1 MPPAGIM
8 SRFLPEL
15 FLRGAETDISTVSR
29 LQAEWKLLPPG
40 IQDFFIQDPPADI
53 AAPTLVSNCFKRF
66 RVEGETQSLN
76 FAFNV
81 EEGSAGIHNQG
92 LQELEWSLCREL
104 EKVNIVRERGWQPI
118 PIYHTSAIWPL
129 STNKGSDVWGPVC
142 SGYNPTICS
151 LTWTL

>member
-1 MPPAGIM
+1 MPPAAIM

-40 IQDFFIQDPPADI
+40 IQDPPRPRSRPADV

-66 RVEGETQSLN
+66 RVEGEIQSLN

-129 STNKGSDVWGPVC
+129 STNKG
-142 SGYNPTICS
+142 
-151 LTWTL
+151 

>member
-40 IQDFFIQDPPADI
+40 FQDLVFLNQDPPADV

-129 STNKGSDVWGPVC
+129 STNKG
-142 SGYNPTICS
+142 
-151 LTWTL
+151 

>member
-29 LQAEWKLLPPG
+29 LQAEWKFLPPG
-40 IQDFFIQDPPADI
+40 IQDHGIQDLPADV

-66 RVEGETQSLN
+66 RVEGEIQSLN

-129 STNKGSDVWGPVC
+129 STNKG
-142 SGYNPTICS
+142 
-151 LTWTL
+151 

>member
-29 LQAEWKLLPPG
+29 LQAEWKFLPPG
-40 IQDFFIQDPPADI
+40 IQDPPADV

-66 RVEGETQSLN
+66 RVEGEIQSLN

-129 STNKGSDVWGPVC
+129 STNKG
-142 SGYNPTICS
+142 
-151 LTWTL
+151 

>member
-129 STNKGSDVWGPVC
+129 STNKG
-142 SGYNPTICS
+142 
-151 LTWTL
+151 